1 MKALFLLII
10 AVVGLAAV
18 PCVSAQSRRV
28 APTRSNEK
36 RNQDGRPK
44 EASPTPT
51 PTPAA
56 EPVDDGGDVISIDTR
71 LISIPVRV
79 LDRKNRFIG
88 GLKKENFRIFEDGVE
103 QELGYFTNEAQPF
116 TVALVL
122 DMSYSSAFKIEDIQN
137 AAISFINQLR
147 PEDKVMVVSFDEEVH
162 MLTEATSDRQ
172 RIYAAIRSTRIATGT
187 SLYEAVDLVMNSR
200 MRSIQGRKAI
210 VLFTDGVDTT
220 SRRTDDRQNLHD
232 AMELDALIYPIRYD
246 TYADVQAMKDR
257 PPVVL
262 PPGLP
267 VPDKGAQLP
276 GSTPTTLPTS
286 LPFPLPTRRPRD
298 RDPRDTG
305 RDNPDDPTLPP
316 TRPPIRTPRE
326 RGTTAEEYRY
336 AEVYLDKLAEST
348 GGQIYQ
354 APTFGHLN
362 DAFARIASELRE
374 FYSIGYYPKD
384 EAAAG
389 TTRRIKVKVDRP
401 NVAVRARDSYVVAKS
416 KN

>member
-1 MKALFLLII
+1 M
-10 AVVGLAAV
+10 
-18 PCVSAQSRRV
+18 
-28 APTRSNEK
+28 
-36 RNQDGRPK
+36 
-44 EASPTPT
+44 
-51 PTPAA
+51 
-56 EPVDDGGDVISIDTR
+56 ISIDTR

-162 MLTEATSDRQ
+162 MLTEATNDRQ
-172 RIYAAIRSTRIATGT
+172 RIYAAIRNTRIATGT
-187 SLYEAVDLVMNSR
+187 SLYEAVDMVMNSR

-267 VPDKGAQLP
+267 VPDKGTQLP

-298 RDPRDTG
+298 RDPRDTR

-316 TRPPIRTPRE
+316 TRPPIRTPGE

-401 NVAVRARDSYVVAKS
+401 NVAVRARDSHVVAKS